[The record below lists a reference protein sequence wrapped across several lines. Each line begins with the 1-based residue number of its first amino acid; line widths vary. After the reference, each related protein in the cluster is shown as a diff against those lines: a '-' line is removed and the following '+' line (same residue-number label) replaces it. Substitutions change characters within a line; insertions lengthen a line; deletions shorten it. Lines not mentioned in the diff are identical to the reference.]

1 MSGVWT
7 RGRNVRPITL
17 IWQGYRRRELDF
29 ACPGTLPRR
38 IARNVYSRR
47 LCCFCRDELSQLTVK
62 RQAVDGPKAGFDNAL
77 FVK

>member
-17 IWQGYRRRELDF
+17 IWQDYRAWEPDF
-29 ACPGTLPRR
+29 ACPAHRR
-38 IARNVYSRR
+38 RVAREVYSRR
-47 LCCFCRDELSQLTVK
+47 LFYFCRDELSQLTVK

>member
-7 RGRNVRPITL
+7 RDRNVRPITL
-17 IWQGYRRRELDF
+17 IWQGYRGREPDF
-29 ACPGTLPRR
+29 ACPAYYRGA
-38 IARNVYSRR
+38 IARGVYSRH
-47 LCCFCRDELSQLTVK
+47 LFCFCRDELSQLTVK